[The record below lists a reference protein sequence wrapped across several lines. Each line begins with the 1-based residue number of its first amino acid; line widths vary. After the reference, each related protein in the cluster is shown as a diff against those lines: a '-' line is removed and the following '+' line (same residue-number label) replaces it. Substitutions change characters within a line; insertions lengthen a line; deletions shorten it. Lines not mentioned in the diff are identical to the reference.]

1 MTGNKKIMLVL
12 TAILCL
18 LMPTVHAQQTTIAD
32 TAVHSQDLVGA
43 ALAYFQEGNPVI
55 ANEYVYQAMQ
65 RDNFAQYADWL
76 GRKLMQDSLYDA
88 ALTVLASGYEVSV
101 AARQSTDPEL
111 NNSNNAKSLFTLAMN
126 YSKLLEQK
134 GDYATLASVLAYFI
148 EQPHAGTTGNA
159 LKLGNAYLKQGKKA
173 DALLAWDRYLR
184 MPHIQ
189 GRDEEVIA
197 ALAPLYRELN
207 GPNANFDAYIDG
219 ILAAVDNV
227 LTAEFETEMI
237 KRKAPAFS
245 LTDRN
250 GKTVSLADLKGKI
263 VVLEFW
269 ATWCSPCRR
278 SLPGMQAVANKYGDD
293 SEVVFLFVDVFQ
305 KEPNYKELVEKY
317 LADHGYTFHVVFD
330 KMDDPSQ
337 SMARAYGVNGIPHK
351 VIIDREGFI
360 RFEGTGDLAHLEKTV
375 NELSAKIELVRKTNP

>member
-1 MTGNKKIMLVL
+1 
-12 TAILCL
+12 
-18 LMPTVHAQQTTIAD
+18 
-32 TAVHSQDLVGA
+32 
-43 ALAYFQEGNPVI
+43 
-55 ANEYVYQAMQ
+55 
-65 RDNFAQYADWL
+65 
-76 GRKLMQDSLYDA
+76 
-88 ALTVLASGYEVSV
+88 
-101 AARQSTDPEL
+101 
-111 NNSNNAKSLFTLAMN
+111 
-126 YSKLLEQK
+126 
-134 GDYATLASVLAYFI
+134 
-148 EQPHAGTTGNA
+148 
-159 LKLGNAYLKQGKKA
+159 
-173 DALLAWDRYLR
+173 
-184 MPHIQ
+184 
-189 GRDEEVIA
+189 
-197 ALAPLYRELN
+197 
-207 GPNANFDAYIDG
+207 
-219 ILAAVDNV
+219 
-227 LTAEFETEMI
+227 I

-317 LADHGYTFHVVFD
+317 LADHGYRFHTVFD

-337 SMARAYGVNGIPHK
+337 SMVRAYGVNVIPHK

-375 NELSAKIELVRKTNP
+375 NELSAKIELVRKTTP